1 MAFVLALTAASFW
14 IASCASPLGPGY
26 SIESQEIRVQFEP
39 SPEPK
44 IHVEASYHL
53 RNIGARALRS
63 LELRLPGRRSF
74 RTEGAQAIWED
85 SAIAP
90 EVSPANPRETL
101 LDLPKPWKTSERRTL
116 RLSVTLLSSSDNAG
130 VSFAQDAFFLPSES
144 WAPELLPTRG
154 LFGRGGVPPNQWRLS
169 VRVPE
174 GFLVHTSGRSPKR
187 SQSGGEITVQTIQS
201 TSDQYPFVV
210 AGRYKESQFNAG
222 REKVTLWARSNAAPA
237 NLHQSVDSIA
247 RTVEAYDATFGN
259 RPANEQSLW
268 VVECP
273 IIAGCFT
280 AQKSSYAP
288 LLGAEPESTSAELI
302 SANTLMVD
310 FTNGGSNLAAA
321 APSLAAS
328 WLGYGRNPGFYEQD
342 FPLAAFPAFAS
353 ALGREAVLG
362 PSTRGETIR
371 RGLQL
376 IPSGPASRT
385 VETDNVLRAKS
396 FLFFYALQDRYG
408 RDVFRRAVD
417 HMLAARQGRGFD
429 LSDLIAAFEQ
439 ETHENVAEF
448 VRLWMKRPGVPA
460 DFRTRYES
468 SSVALD
474 SKSKEIIP

>member
-1 MAFVLALTAASFW
+1 MVLVLPLATVSFW
-14 IASCASPLGPGY
+14 ISSCAAPLGPGY
-26 SIESQEIRVQFEP
+26 SIESQEIRVRFEP

-53 RNIGARALRS
+53 RNSGTRALTS
-63 LELRLPGRRSF
+63 LALRLPGRRSF
-74 RTEGAQAIWED
+74 RSESAQAIWED
-85 SAIAP
+85 SAISP
-90 EVSPANPRETL
+90 EISPANPRETL
-101 LDLPKPWKTSERRTL
+101 LNLPKPWKPAERRTL
-116 RLSVTLLSSSDNAG
+116 HLAVTLLSSSDNAG
-130 VSFAQDAFFLPSES
+130 VSFASDAFFLPSEN

-154 LFGRGGVPPNQWRLS
+154 LFGTGGVPPNQWRLS
-169 VRVPE
+169 VRVPA

-187 SQSGGEITVQTIQS
+187 SQSGGEITVQAIQS
-201 TSDQYPFVV
+201 TYDRYPFVV

-222 REKVTLWARSNAAPA
+222 KVSVTLWARSSAAPA
-237 NLHQSVDSIA
+237 SLHQSVDSIA

-273 IIAGCFT
+273 IVASCFT
-280 AQKSSYAP
+280 TQKSSYAP
-288 LLGAEPESTSAELI
+288 LLGAEAESTSAELI
-302 SANTLMVD
+302 SADTLMVD
-310 FTNGGSNLAAA
+310 FTNGVSNLAAA

-342 FPLAAFPAFAS
+342 FPLVALPAFAS

-362 PSTRGETIR
+362 PSARAAAIR

-376 IPSGPASRT
+376 IPNGSVSRA

-408 RDVFRRAVD
+408 RDVFRRAID
-417 HMLAARQGRGFD
+417 HMLSARQGRGFE

-448 VRLWMKRPGVPA
+448 VRSWMKRPGVPA
-460 DFRTRYES
+460 DFRALYES

-474 SKSKEIIP
+474 TKSKEIVP